1 MKLVVSELPG
11 DGLLAD
17 GLAPSGLGHGA
28 AGDVKVL
35 REERRGR
42 PRPSKCLQHHKQR
55 WCKILWT
62 GVNLLLYHVLSLIDF
77 LFQILRT
84 FLVRVQ

>member
-35 REERRGR
+35 REERRR
-42 PRPSKCLQHHKQR
+42 
-55 WCKILWT
+55 
-62 GVNLLLYHVLSLIDF
+62 SLGG
-77 LFQILRT
+77 QG
-84 FLVRVQ
+84 